1 VRRDGQAPG
10 RLQAQRQADRLVVGI
25 RPEVK
30 RRRELV
36 AKQQRSQA
44 ETQELILL
52 ELQAIKQHLGIDS

>member
-1 VRRDGQAPG
+1 MRRDGQAPG
-10 RLQAQRQADRLVVGI
+10 RLQAQRQAGRLVVGI

-44 ETQELILL
+44 ETLELILL
-52 ELQAIKQHLGIDS
+52 QQQAIMEALGIE